1 MSGLVAVVLLLN
13 GVQIDLPSPAGLLQG
28 SVCVPLRSVCERAG
42 ATVEQRRSGAKT
54 FVVLYAGRKTYQF
67 ECVTKLPPE
76 GGSFCVMHGGTAY
89 MPARRLAQLCGGLCV
104 WQPAIRTLD
113 LRLPWLGTGP
123 VKTTCGEI
131 REAPL
136 RWRDKM
142 VQVEGRNLGRSGAHL
157 SPAGRMPEELE
168 DGFLLGAD
176 AAISCNTQEYAAT
189 VPVPTVFSS
198 LGRPLRVTGRVGMDE
213 YGLPRVKPL
222 EIHDLSEEGR
232 LSLWLSADRKQ
243 LSQEQTAQLE
253 LVVTNPGR
261 RAIRAPGEL
270 TLSVREPSGATWNQ
284 HAGLLSP
291 TGLTSGDLLP
301 GSGVSVRVP
310 VPGGSTAGRHGQG
323 VWSAEARIGGDE
335 LGAQTGFERRSPEN
349 LLGGSAR

>member
-1 MSGLVAVVLLLN
+1 MSGLIAVVLLLN

-42 ATVEQRRSGAKT
+42 ATVEQRKSGAKT
-54 FVVLYAGRKTYQF
+54 LVVLHAIRKTYQF
-67 ECVTKLPPE
+67 ECVAKLPPQ

-89 MPARRLAQLCGGLCV
+89 VPARRLAQLCGGLCV
-104 WQPAIRTLD
+104 WQPATRTLD
-113 LRLPWLGTGP
+113 LRLPWLGAGP

-142 VQVEGRNLGRSGAHL
+142 VQVEGRNLGRSAAHL
-157 SPAGRMPEELE
+157 SPAGAMPEELE
-168 DGFLLGAD
+168 DGFVLGAE
-176 AAISCNTQEYAAT
+176 AAISCSTQEYAAT
-189 VPVPTVFSS
+189 VAVPTVFSS
-198 LGRPLRVTGRVGMDE
+198 LGRPLRVTGRVGIDE
-213 YGLPRVKPL
+213 NGLPRVKPL
-222 EIHDLSEEGR
+222 GIRDLSEDGR

-243 LSQEQTAQLE
+243 FPQEQTAQLE
-253 LVVTNPGR
+253 LVLTNSAK

-270 TLSVREPSGATWNQ
+270 ILTVREPSGATWDERRDR
-284 HAGLLSP
+284 LSP
-291 TGLTSGDLLP
+291 TGLTGGDLLP
-301 GSGVSVRVP
+301 GSGVSLRVP
-310 VPGGSTAGRHGQG
+310 VPGGSTVGRHGQG

-335 LGAQTGFERRSPEN
+335 LGAQAGFERPSPGG